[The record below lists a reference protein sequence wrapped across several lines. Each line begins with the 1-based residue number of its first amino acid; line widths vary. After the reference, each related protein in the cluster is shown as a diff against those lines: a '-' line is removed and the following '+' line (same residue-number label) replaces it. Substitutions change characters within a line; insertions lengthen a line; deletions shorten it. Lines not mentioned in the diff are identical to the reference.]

1 MKTIQSLV
9 VLLLFSTLIF
19 VGCGEKEQA
28 NSNAGKKA
36 KVENKSSLSAFELE
50 NGIGP
55 IKEPVVRNELN
66 KELAEKGGEIFEMK
80 CSACH
85 KVDQRYI
92 GPELGNVLERRT
104 PAYVMNMILNP
115 NGMVKEHPVAKKL
128 LQEYLSPMPN
138 QGLSKEEARAIV
150 EYLAS
155 SQD

>member
-1 MKTIQSLV
+1 MKTIHM
-9 VLLLFSTLIF
+9 VLLLFLSSAFLFISCT
-19 VGCGEKEQA
+19 EKEKA
-28 NSNAGKKA
+28 DSNNKA
-36 KVENKSSLSAFELE
+36 KVENESSLSAFELE

-66 KELAEKGGEIFEMK
+66 QELAEKGGEIFEMK

-115 NGMVKEHPVAKKL
+115 DGMVKEHPVAKKL
-128 LQEYLSPMPN
+128 LQEYLSPMAN
-138 QGLSKEEARAIV
+138 QGLSREEARAIV

-155 SQD
+155 TQE